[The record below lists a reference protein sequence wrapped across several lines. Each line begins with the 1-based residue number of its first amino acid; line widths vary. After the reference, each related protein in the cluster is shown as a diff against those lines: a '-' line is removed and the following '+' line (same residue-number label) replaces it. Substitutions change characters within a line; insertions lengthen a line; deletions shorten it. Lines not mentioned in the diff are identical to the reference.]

1 MAAIESRV
9 GEIGALKLTGDDQP
23 KIAQDAQ
30 AFHTLTAFARQF
42 IAAGPHTNAEMLTQV
57 DGAVS
62 SWRSGRAPVD
72 EFIKS
77 EIKGGQAVIDAA
89 NATSTTIEIFT
100 LTLTLLFLSTL
111 AFYQFYLTLRPLNNL
126 AKLPTLLSAAH
137 PITLEPTRRRDELGQ
152 LT

>member
-1 MAAIESRV
+1 MESRV
-9 GEIGALKLTGDDQP
+9 GEIGGLKLPGDDQP

-89 NATSTTIEIFT
+89 NATSTTIEFLPLPFT
-100 LTLTLLFLSTL
+100 FLFLAPCPSL
-111 AFYQFYLTLRPLNNL
+111 HFYLTSP
-126 AKLPTLLSAAH
+126 PHTH
-137 PITLEPTRRRDELGQ
+137 
-152 LT
+152 

>member
-1 MAAIESRV
+1 MESRV
-9 GEIGALKLTGDDQP
+9 GEIGGLKLPGDDQP

-77 EIKGGQAVIDAA
+77 EIKAGQAVIDPP
-89 NATSTTIEIFT
+89 NPTSPTIEIFT
-100 LTLTLLFLSTL
+100 LPLTILFLATL
-111 AFYQFYLTLRPLNNL
+111 AFY
-126 AKLPTLLSAAH
+126 H
-137 PITLEPTRRRDELGQ
+137 
-152 LT
+152 